1 MKNIRKIFDTVFDH
15 ILKWKDIPSG
25 KTRLN
30 DQDNNL
36 LNNLTN
42 EVNRIPINFNS
53 LVKGA
58 NNQYCKELHIKI
70 DFDHASPFY
79 RGTFSKNKKNETEM
93 EEELATL
100 IRAYIEYKYD
110 EWRDSP

>member
-1 MKNIRKIFDTVFDH
+1 MKDIRKIMDKVFDQ

-25 KTRLN
+25 KTRIN
-30 DQDNNL
+30 DKENNL

-42 EVNRIPINFNS
+42 EVNKIPISFDS
-53 LVKGA
+53 LIKGA
-58 NNQYCKELHIKI
+58 NNQYCKELNIKI
-70 DFDHASPFY
+70 DFDNASPFY
-79 RGTFSKNKKNETEM
+79 RGVFAKNSKNETEM

-110 EWRDSP
+110 QWRDSP